1 MEETLTPDVEISRTQ
16 LTVKKSV
23 YDFYCKRKIK
33 SEADLIKDD
42 LISNG
47 FDALVKKTPE
57 SFITWFVVWW
67 RKPQ

>member
-16 LTVKKSV
+16 LTVNKLV

-33 SEADLIKDD
+33 SEAEVIKED

-47 FDALVKKTPE
+47 FDALSRRTL
-57 SFITWFVVWW
+57 IDWCTWFVVWW
-67 RKPQ
+67 RKN